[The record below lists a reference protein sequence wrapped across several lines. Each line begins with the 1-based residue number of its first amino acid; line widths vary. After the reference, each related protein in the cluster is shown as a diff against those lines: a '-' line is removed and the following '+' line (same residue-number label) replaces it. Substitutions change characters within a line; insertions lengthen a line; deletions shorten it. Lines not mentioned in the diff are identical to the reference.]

1 MTNKMSRLEPRTQ
14 LFRQMNGSL
23 DHDLHRGSQ
32 GPQTGF
38 GPRVCR
44 GGDDFGCLKP

>member
-1 MTNKMSRLEPRTQ
+1 MTNKISRLEPRTQ

-23 DHDLHRGSQ
+23 DHDLHRDSHGSQ
-32 GPQTGF
+32 SGSRA
-38 GPRVCR
+38 RVRR